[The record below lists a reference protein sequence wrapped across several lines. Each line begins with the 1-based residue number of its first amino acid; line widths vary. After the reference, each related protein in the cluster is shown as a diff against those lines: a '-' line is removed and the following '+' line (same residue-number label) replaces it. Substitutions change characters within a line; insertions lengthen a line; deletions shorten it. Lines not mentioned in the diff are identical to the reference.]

1 MPIGAKT
8 IMTGKS
14 MLTGLGPPPVRGGIG
29 VGVGVGG
36 GGGGGGAGAGV
47 GVGVGAGGGV
57 GVGVGVGVGTGGGV
71 GVGAGAGVGVGV
83 GGSSSFSGGCQR
95 GRCLSDSSCNRIGSL
110 VCPTG
115 YQPNGLFLPVAS
127 SHIHPGSPLS
137 SNTWLAPS

>member
-1 MPIGAKT
+1 MPTGAKT

-29 VGVGVGG
+29 VGVG
-36 GGGGGGAGAGV
+36 GGAGGGAGV
-47 GVGVGAGGGV
+47 GVGGGGGGGV
-57 GVGVGVGVGTGGGV
+57 GVGVGVGVGTGG
-71 GVGAGAGVGVGV
+71 GAGVGVGV

-95 GRCLSDSSCNRIGSL
+95 GRCLSDISCNRIGFL
-110 VCPTG
+110 ACPTG
-115 YQPNGLFLPVAS
+115 YQPNGLVLPVAS